1 MRQTE
6 RNVSPKS
13 NEGRNTYVI
22 QHLTDAML
30 SLLSQKPLEDVSIS
44 ELIDRAGVGRAS
56 FYRNFKS
63 KEDILQKYTDKVTL
77 DFVRTQKIKYDPKK
91 FREYTVTLFEH
102 LERNKGFCLMLLN
115 NDLLYIIGDI
125 FDKYFLERAVTPED
139 QYRQMFTSGGFF
151 NIFKFWLM
159 GGCRETPGELAD
171 MFLHF
176 L

>member
-6 RNVSPKS
+6 RNVSPRS

-30 SLLSQKPLEDVSIS
+30 SLLSEKPIEDISIS

-63 KEDILQKYTDKVTL
+63 KEDVLQKYTDKVTL
-77 DFVRTQKIKYDPKK
+77 DFVRTQKIKYDPKR

-102 LERNKGFCLMLLN
+102 LERSQVLRSKL
-115 NDLLYIIGDI
+115 
-125 FDKYFLERAVTPED
+125 RST
-139 QYRQMFTSGGFF
+139 
-151 NIFKFWLM
+151 
-159 GGCRETPGELAD
+159 
-171 MFLHF
+171 
-176 L
+176 